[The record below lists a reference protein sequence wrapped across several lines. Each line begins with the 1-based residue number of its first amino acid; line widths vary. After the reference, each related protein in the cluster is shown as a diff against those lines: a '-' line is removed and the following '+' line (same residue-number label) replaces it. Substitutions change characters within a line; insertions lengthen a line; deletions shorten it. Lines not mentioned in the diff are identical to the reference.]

1 MEIIMYGLFGLA
13 AIVPAAFFVFYIVA
27 YDRYKPEPV
36 SALVVSVLLGMFA
49 AVVLICVGK
58 PYEWGELVIGP
69 DYSWQEAIEIGLM
82 KLALPAEIT
91 KWLMLCL
98 FCSLNK
104 YYDEFIDGAVY
115 SVCLA
120 MGFAGIWG
128 TYLLTDLVNGNV
140 DNPLGIVVM
149 TALLLIPMHMMAGTV
164 MGYFIAQVKKK
175 KRIVNNMLALVLPVL
190 VNATIC
196 FLAMMIVNNWIFFL
210 VMDVLLAVLGIL
222 FYVQIYRLLKND
234 GIRMKRM

>member
-1 MEIIMYGLFGLA
+1 MEIIMYGLLGLA
-13 AIVPAAFFVFYIVA
+13 AIVPATFFVFFIVA
-27 YDRYKPEPV
+27 YDRYKPEPI
-36 SALVVSVLLGMFA
+36 SALLVSVLLGMVA
-49 AVVLICVGK
+49 AVAVVGIGK

-69 DYSWQEAIEIGLM
+69 DYSWQEALTIGLV

-91 KWLMLCL
+91 KWLMLCV

-120 MGFAGIWG
+120 MGFAGVWG
-128 TYLLTDLVNGNV
+128 TYFLTDLVNGIV
-140 DNPLGIVVM
+140 DDSLGIVVM

-164 MGYFIAQVKKK
+164 MGYFIALARKKQ
-175 KRIVNNMLALVLPVL
+175 RIVNYMLALVLPVL

-196 FLAMMIVNNWIFFL
+196 FLAMMIVNNWIYFL
-210 VMDVLLAVLGIL
+210 VMDAVLFVLGIL
-222 FYVQIYRLLKND
+222 FFVQIYKLLKND
-234 GIRMKRM
+234 GIRIKRM